1 MEERRVKIEPI
12 LPPKAPTKA
21 FEKTVTPPARQFLK
35 TGGYSED
42 MKKFVDKHAGKLL
55 GPNADSVLE
64 VELFGSVYSLPIARE
79 PLVKE
84 VPATLNDST
93 HIKEWLVGMGWMPS
107 EYQEKDLSV
116 KTGKIKKTREE
127 FEESVEKYVA
137 QTLASSFCDDRC
149 EYL

>member
-1 MEERRVKIEPI
+1 MNPI
-12 LPPKAPTKA
+12 LPSKKHQPKRL
-21 FEKTVTPPARQFLK
+21 KTVTPPARQFLK

-42 MKKFVDKHAGKLL
+42 MKKFVDRHAEELL

-64 VELFGSVYSLPIARE
+64 VELFGRVYSLPIARE

-107 EYQEKDLSV
+107 RVPEKDLSV
-116 KTGKIKKTREE
+116 KTGKIKKTRGG
-127 FEESVEKYVA
+127 V
-137 QTLASSFCDDRC
+137 
-149 EYL
+149 